1 MATISEKQ
9 VSDINAQCR
18 NGFRFDMQAFMQRGD
33 KELCKCITIKDNVK
47 AVKLTLSW
55 SRQVVKELNQFGCT
69 VPRFTGQMIPRLRCS
84 VWHKSDNSPFWC
96 SHGLGNSH
104 EFTEYASPKR
114 LMKTLCAATEL
125 VTDSLVLSLI
135 PDYEREAFLRATASD
150 NEQLVPAVE

>member
-1 MATISEKQ
+1 MAIISEKQ
-9 VSDINAQCR
+9 VSDIDARCR

-33 KELCKCITIKDNVK
+33 KELCKYITIEDNVK
-47 AVKLTLSW
+47 EVKLTLSW
-55 SRQVVKELNQFGCT
+55 SRQVVKEPNRFGCT

-104 EFTEYASPKR
+104 EFTEHASPKR
-114 LMKTLCAATEL
+114 LMKALCTATGL

-135 PDYEREAFLRATASD
+135 PDYEREALLRATTPD
-150 NEQLVPAVE
+150 NEQPVPAVE